1 MFEICFSLSS
11 KLKRCKVIQAKSLNP
26 CSEHLKLILTQC
38 RRNSRRSDEIKAW
51 NLINMA
57 YDFFEIKRAKDLC
70 NSEQDARMDT
80 KNQQK
85 SIELCG
91 FLQRAFLVC

>member
-1 MFEICFSLSS
+1 
-11 KLKRCKVIQAKSLNP
+11 
-26 CSEHLKLILTQC
+26 
-38 RRNSRRSDEIKAW
+38 
-51 NLINMA
+51 MA

-80 KNQQK
+80 KKQQK

-91 FLQRAFLVC
+91 FLQRAFLVCWVALN